1 MKRSL
6 SFVLAAAMPLFL
18 FSWFLPTPANQLDF
32 WLMWLVAMV
41 VLALPVLYAEIALA
55 NRSGDTP
62 LSGIQKLTREAD
74 AGTVWRGAVWF
85 GALVVLTV
93 SAYLVSWSASG
104 LPPLLNQIGFT
115 GVPSF
120 ALAVGLMVIAV
131 ILSLLG
137 YLTAVIGLVLA
148 IIGLVLSLTSGITG
162 FALQMTSVSL
172 AEWGRAVMLALVSVG
187 AGSGL
192 YWLAN
197 VSGATANS
205 FDNKNKQV
213 ATKTVLPII
222 AVQLLAGFTAMAVA
236 SVKTAEASLLV
247 NSITAAG
254 ALFFSAALIYLVRQI
269 LTSRF
274 GFVVAVIAALVV
286 GASLVVIPAALLLM
300 LLVVLVT
307 ISVLMLS
314 IFTGWMMKISHLRKS
329 MNFSSE
335 GFYNLWRIA
344 IRIIVPLAVLAGF
357 VGWIMTW
364 LAA

>member
-41 VLALPVLYAEIALA
+41 ILALPVLYAEVALA
-55 NRSGDTP
+55 NRSGDAP

-74 AGTVWRGAVWF
+74 VGTVWRGAVWF
-85 GALVVLTV
+85 GALVALTV

-137 YLTAVIGLVLA
+137 SVTAFIGLVLA

-197 VSGATANS
+197 VSDADTN
-205 FDNKNKQV
+205 NNNKQI

-222 AVQLLAGFTAMAVA
+222 AVQLLAGLTAMAVA

-254 ALFFSAALIYLVRQI
+254 ALFFAAALIYLVRQT
-269 LTSRF
+269 LNSRF

-286 GASLVVIPAALLLM
+286 GVALVVIPAALLLM

-307 ISVLMLS
+307 VSVLMLS
-314 IFTGWMMKISHLRKS
+314 IFTGWMMKISHVRKS

-335 GFYNLWRIA
+335 GFYNLWRVA

-357 VGWIMTW
+357 VGWMMTW
-364 LAA
+364 LNA